1 LNLPRPVEDLGA
13 ERHGNTVSLHW
24 TTPAQTT
31 LLTSIRALPEI
42 LLAEDFRPQDPTL
55 PEALAAMLR

>member
-1 LNLPRPVEDLGA
+1 MADEA
-13 ERHGNTVSLHW
+13 
-24 TTPAQTT
+24 
-31 LLTSIRALPEI
+31 LLASTRVLPEI